1 LATSNDADLLKSLQ
15 TNFPKTAQALKQYHV
30 DALLNKALSKAAP
43 GETISATG
51 LRTALKKMSPELRDF
66 AVSPEARTKIEAV
79 GQMLDKIKE
88 SRLGNTG
95 GNMTRDSLTEH
106 LGGTMAII
114 SALTHHN
121 PVLALGGMMAKSI
134 FKDTPDALRLA
145 MLKFMGTNK
154 PVSAG
159 AFKTAVDSLQAVIK
173 GEQLVGKTVK
183 GIFKASDKPLISE
196 GVSLKDREK
205 LDKMVVMAQT
215 HPEMLQNLGGDLGH
229 YMPEHTTALA
239 ATAATALSFLN
250 SQRPNPTPKSPLDT
264 KLPADPAK
272 QAEYNRLL
280 DIAAKPLV
288 IMDKVKN
295 GSVTSKEVA
304 GLKTMYPDLY
314 TNLVTKISDEMNNHL
329 TDGGTVPYKTRIG
342 MSLFMGMPMDST
354 LTGASILAAQP
365 KHKQDQPQP
374 QQGGQGNGV
383 SAKTGNSLNKMVKG
397 YQTPGQ
403 AREQHAQKD

>member
-1 LATSNDADLLKSLQ
+1 
-15 TNFPKTAQALKQYHV
+15 
-30 DALLNKALSKAAP
+30 
-43 GETISATG
+43 
-51 LRTALKKMSPELRDF
+51 
-66 AVSPEARTKIEAV
+66 
-79 GQMLDKIKE
+79 
-88 SRLGNTG
+88 
-95 GNMTRDSLTEH
+95 
-106 LGGTMAII
+106 MAII

-121 PVLALGGMMAKSI
+121 PVLTGGMIIRPLK
-134 FKDTPDALRLA
+134 TPDALRLA
-145 MLKFMGTNK
+145 MLKFMSTNK

-173 GEQLVGKTVK
+173 GEQMVSKTVK
-183 GIFKASDKPLISE
+183 GIFKATDKPLIST
-196 GVSLKDREK
+196 GVTLKDRER

-288 IMDKVKN
+288 VMDKIKN
-295 GSVTSKEVA
+295 GNLTSKEVA

-314 TNLVTKISDEMNNHL
+314 TNLVSKISDEMNTHI
-329 TDGGTVPYKTRIG
+329 TDGGNVPYKTRIG

-354 LTGASILAAQP
+354 LTGASIMAAQP
-365 KHKQDQPQP
+365 KNKQDQQQP
-374 QQGGQGNGV
+374 QQGSGV
-383 SAKTGNSLNKMVKG
+383 SAKTGNSLNKMAKG